1 MKYTTLPKT
10 AIKVSKICLGTMTWG
25 NQNTQEEAFEQMN
38 YALEQGVNFFDT
50 AELYPVPATPATY
63 ADTERIIGSWF
74 QKTGNREN
82 VVLASKIA
90 GGGDYTKHIRTGGFT
105 RQNITKAIEG
115 SLQRLQT
122 DYLDLYQL
130 HWPSRGVNCFGVRDY
145 PYQTATKEA
154 ENHLVILETLDAF
167 VKAGTIR
174 TIGLSNETPWGTM
187 KYLQTA
193 EDHNLPR
200 PVTIQNSYSMI
211 HRGYEVGLSE
221 VSMREDIGL
230 LAYSPLAQGV
240 LSGKYLDGKSP
251 EGSRGN
257 LFPRFIARYM
267 GDGSSEAVKRY
278 QEIAKNNGITLSEL
292 SLAFVNQLP
301 FVTSNIIG
309 ATKMSQLKEN
319 IGSIY
324 IELSE
329 QTLQEIQE
337 VHAMIPNPAP

>member
-154 ENHLVILETLDAF
+154 ENHLEILETLDAF

-193 EDHNLPR
+193 NDHNLPR
-200 PVTIQNSYSMI
+200 PVTIQNSYSLI

-319 IGSIY
+319 IGSIH
-324 IELSE
+324 IALSK